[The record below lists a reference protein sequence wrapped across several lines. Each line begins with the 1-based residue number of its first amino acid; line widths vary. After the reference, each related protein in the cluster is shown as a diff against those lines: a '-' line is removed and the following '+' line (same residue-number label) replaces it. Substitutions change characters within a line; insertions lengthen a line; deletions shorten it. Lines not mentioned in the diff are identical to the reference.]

1 MALPRITQKEMTERE
16 QRELKTLLDR
26 ARIAHG
32 RPLSNAETNSVKK
45 EYIDKLMAQREAEAK
60 KARQVRKQQAY
71 KTDKEATFSWSAN
84 TPTRGSVRPFFL
96 RPGWVKR
103 FPLPAGRP
111 LSLLFSIFTTGRLM
125 PGVAALAFGLAFGF
139 ASEEEFS
146 ISLNRSIS
154 SSSVRSR
161 HSPKGIPVRLTFMIR
176 VRSSFVT
183 S

>member
-84 TPTRGSVRPFFL
+84 TRPRQALTPFL
-96 RPGWVKR
+96 FTSRLGENVSRYQPGGPYR
-103 FPLPAGRP
+103 CYFPSSP
-111 LSLLFSIFTTGRLM
+111 
-125 PGVAALAFGLAFGF
+125 PGA
-139 ASEEEFS
+139 
-146 ISLNRSIS
+146 
-154 SSSVRSR
+154 
-161 HSPKGIPVRLTFMIR
+161 
-176 VRSSFVT
+176 
-183 S
+183 

>member
-71 KTDKEATFSWSAN
+71 KTDKEAPF
-84 TPTRGSVRPFFL
+84 PGRRIRRPAAGVNALSFY
-96 RPGWVKR
+96 V
-103 FPLPAGRP
+103 PAG
-111 LSLLFSIFTTGRLM
+111 
-125 PGVAALAFGLAFGF
+125 
-139 ASEEEFS
+139 
-146 ISLNRSIS
+146 
-154 SSSVRSR
+154 
-161 HSPKGIPVRLTFMIR
+161 
-176 VRSSFVT
+176 
-183 S
+183 

>member
-71 KTDKEATFSWSAN
+71 KTDKEATFSC
-84 TPTRGSVRPFFL
+84 RRIRRPAAGVNDL
-96 RPGWVKR
+96 LYV
-103 FPLPAGRP
+103 PAG
-111 LSLLFSIFTTGRLM
+111 
-125 PGVAALAFGLAFGF
+125 
-139 ASEEEFS
+139 
-146 ISLNRSIS
+146 
-154 SSSVRSR
+154 
-161 HSPKGIPVRLTFMIR
+161 
-176 VRSSFVT
+176 
-183 S
+183 